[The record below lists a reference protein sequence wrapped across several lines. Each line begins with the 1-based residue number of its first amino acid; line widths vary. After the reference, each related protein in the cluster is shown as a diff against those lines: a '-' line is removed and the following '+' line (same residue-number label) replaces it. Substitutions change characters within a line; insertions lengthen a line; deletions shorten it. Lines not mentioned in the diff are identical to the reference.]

1 MDLVKFMSVNNLTQG
16 EITQYLGVNKSTVSR
31 LVSGEIKVSDEIYDR
46 LVNNDMGWDVSSLM
60 GSHEGGA
67 RRKLPYWKEK
77 MYEDMIRERDER
89 ILNLQERLYKLMYK
103 KDE

>member
-1 MDLVKFMSVNNLTQG
+1 MNGLSQDD
-16 EITQYLGVNKSTVSR
+16 IARYLRVNKSTVSR